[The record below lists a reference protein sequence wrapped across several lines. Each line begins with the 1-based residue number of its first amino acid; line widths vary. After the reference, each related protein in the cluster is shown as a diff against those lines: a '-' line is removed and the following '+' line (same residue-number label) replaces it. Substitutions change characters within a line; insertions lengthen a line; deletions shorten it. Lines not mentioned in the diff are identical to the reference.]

1 METTLFALMKG
12 SASAF
17 VKKNSTSGSEPVSKS
32 VRTFAFHS
40 SLDVAEPSLMVFPV
54 SASYP
59 ATAFSKLARLPSSPP

>member
-1 METTLFALMKG
+1 METTLFAVMKG

-40 SLDVAEPSLMVFPV
+40 SLEVALPSLILLPV
-54 SASYP
+54 AS
-59 ATAFSKLARLPSSPP
+59 S